1 MPTLAELIQE
11 HSQLTAPDEEWLR
24 LLVSDWQLISDLSFA
39 DLAALVRPN
48 ARAPLSARERQAL
61 KSEIE
66 ALIQSLDE
74 LRTQLAG

>member
-1 MPTLAELIQE
+1 MAAASELQR
-11 HSQLTAPDEEWLR
+11 LR
-24 LLVSDWQLISDLSFA
+24 RDIA